1 MSNWTNEIKSA
12 FFEFRPSTR
21 PWHIPVL
28 AAFCVGIPILTGY
41 FLGNIRYG
49 VISSTS
55 GLVILY
61 LHSSPLAN
69 QMITLIACSFG
80 IILSFFVGF
89 AFSFNPILSSLVL
102 GIHAFSVHWVTSY
115 FKLKAP
121 GNFFFIM
128 IASIA
133 SCMPFNLNL
142 IPVNV
147 GLVTMG
153 TISACAMAF
162 LFKILSMTKTISPRE
177 VIVVNQNR
185 YTHISESLVWG
196 LFLTL
201 SLGMAHLLK
210 LENPYWVPT
219 SCAAVMQGITT
230 RQVWRRSF
238 HRILGTFMGLGL
250 AWVLLLLRPSV
261 LTVCIAIIVLQ
272 YIVEVIVVRN
282 YTVAAIFITTLTI
295 FLAESMNPTILD
307 DPTKLIL
314 TRMLDIVIGS
324 AIGALG
330 GWVLYHQKLHY
341 QFERHVRRTRVVLKK
356 SRK

>member
-1 MSNWTNEIKSA
+1 MK
-12 FFEFRPSTR
+12 
-21 PWHIPVL
+21 
-28 AAFCVGIPILTGY
+28 
-41 FLGNIRYG
+41 YG
-49 VISSTS
+49 VLSSTS

-80 IILSFFVGF
+80 LILSFFVGF
-89 AFSFNPILSSLVL
+89 AFSFDPFLSSIVL
-102 GIHAFSVHWVTSY
+102 GLHAFSVHWVTSY
-115 FKLKAP
+115 FRLKAP

-133 SCMPFNLNL
+133 SCMPFNLDL

-162 LFKILSMTKTISPRE
+162 LFKILSMTQITQQRE

-196 LFLTL
+196 AALAL
-201 SLGMAHLLK
+201 SLGIAHLLE

-219 SCAAVMQGITT
+219 SCAAVMQGISTHH
-230 RQVWRRSF
+230 VWRRSF
-238 HRILGTFMGLGL
+238 HRILGTFIGLGL
-250 AWVLLLLRPSV
+250 AWVLLLFRPSV
-261 LTVCIAIIVLQ
+261 LTVCISIILLQ

-282 YTVAAIFITTLTI
+282 YTLAAIFITTLTI
-295 FLAESMNPTILD
+295 LLVESMNPTILD
-307 DPTKLIL
+307 NPNKLIL

-324 AIGALG
+324 ALGAIS

-341 QFERHVRRTRVVLKK
+341 QFERHVRRTRMVMKK
-356 SRK
+356 NRRTGKK